1 MRDKFQNWYLRVKLP
16 FWIYQVD
23 RLFVQRDIENLCYK
37 AYLKG
42 RKDAQEE
49 IVELKEKENHD

>member
-1 MRDKFQNWYLRVKLP
+1 MKNKFQNWYHRVKLP
-16 FWIYQVD
+16 FWIYRMD

-42 RKDAQEE
+42 RQDAYRE
-49 IVELKEKENHD
+49 